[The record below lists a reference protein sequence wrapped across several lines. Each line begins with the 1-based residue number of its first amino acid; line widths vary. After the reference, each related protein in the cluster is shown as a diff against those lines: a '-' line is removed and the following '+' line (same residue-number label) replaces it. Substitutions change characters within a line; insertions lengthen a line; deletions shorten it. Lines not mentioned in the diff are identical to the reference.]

1 MLSCLPSTRVAN
13 RDTQTVRPQQNELTS
28 SVVSEQEASLPR
40 PISAPLAQQNNWKPT
55 TSSMVMGLCL
65 LGLAT
70 SIGLSLLGRSQNDE
84 QNESP
89 GTTNDLTKLSLF
101 LLVVSVCTA
110 SLNAAWDIANRR
122 A

>member
-1 MLSCLPSTRVAN
+1 MLSCFPSARAAN
-13 RDTQTVRPQQNELTS
+13 RDAQTVRPQQNELTS
-28 SVVSEQEASLPR
+28 SFVSEPEASLPR
-40 PISAPLAQQNNWKPT
+40 PISSPLAQRNNWQPR

-70 SIGLSLLGRSQNDE
+70 SIGLSVLGSSQNDE

-89 GTTNDLTKLSLF
+89 GKLNDLTKFSLF
-101 LLVVSVCTA
+101 LFIASVCTA
-110 SLNAAWDIANRR
+110 STNAAWDIANRR